1 MGIHKGPAVAQS
13 MEGAADKLAL
23 SGGDVE
29 VALRR
34 PVFQRVGVFTPT
46 PRRSRG
52 VKQDGIEGFGQGRA
66 KNPAVEVGQSD
77 ASFSMPQRLM
87 LACSTFT
94 RLAENSLAR
103 MPPALPIRP
112 YLGGF
117 RSPGRRQRPPARC
130 RLSANRGGT
139 GQHRTGFRI

>member
-1 MGIHKGPAVAQS
+1 MEYTSVPPAQS
-13 MEGAADKLAL
+13 MEGAVDKLAL

-34 PVFQRVGVFTPT
+34 PVFSASASLRTT
-46 PRRSRG
+46 LRRSRG

-66 KNPAVEVGQSD
+66 KTRPSKWVRATLL
-77 ASFSMPQRLM
+77 MPQRLM

-103 MPPALPIRP
+103 MPPALPIRAAWWFSIP
-112 YLGGF
+112 GGGNVHHPF
-117 RSPGRRQRPPARC
+117 GLPVIGEQ
-130 RLSANRGGT
+130 GGDR
-139 GQHRTGFRI
+139 QHRTAS